1 MEVEAGGR
9 IWIVPPGL
17 ALWLPPRVAHEIRM
31 HGRVLL
37 RTLYIEPDYCPAK
50 APSRI
55 TLMRVSSLLRE
66 LIERA
71 CALPIVYETS
81 GRAGLTM
88 ALIMQEFEWLDAA
101 GLPVLKAEDRRLRT
115 IVESILADPGLPH
128 ALNALARLAGAS
140 PRTIARLCRSEFGM
154 SFGAVRHHLRLIRAL
169 PRLLGGQPI
178 TTVALDAGYDSAA
191 AFSTAFRKRLG
202 VPPSRYLS
210 NYLATSDA

>member
-1 MEVEAGGR
+1 MTTTKSTNKDDYQDVPRPIGAMPKDYPLGYVSKLHSHRRAQFLHATAGIMEVEAGGR

-31 HGRVLL
+31 HGRVSL
-37 RTLYIEPDYCPAK
+37 RTLYIEPDYCQAT

-88 ALIMQEFEWLDAA
+88 ALIMQELEWLDAA
-101 GLPVLKAEDRRLRT
+101 GLPVLKAEDSRLRT
-115 IVESILADPGLPH
+115 VVESILADPGLPH
-128 ALNALARLAGAS
+128 ALNGLARMAGAS
-140 PRTIARLCRSEFGM
+140 PRTIARLCRREFGM
-154 SFGAVRHHLRLIRAL
+154 SFDFV
-169 PRLLGGQPI
+169 
-178 TTVALDAGYDSAA
+178 
-191 AFSTAFRKRLG
+191 
-202 VPPSRYLS
+202 
-210 NYLATSDA
+210 